1 MMAHCC
7 YGIVI
12 VATGKDVVSFKTVA
26 TKGYNIDERFGNITE
41 VARCP
46 LIKPDPAL
54 HMRFVV
60 VPGKYGKGSSK

>member
-1 MMAHCC
+1 
-7 YGIVI
+7 
-12 VATGKDVVSFKTVA
+12 VVSFKTVA

-54 HMRFVV
+54 QMRFVV